1 MPFMD
6 SLCTLAVPVRERRS
20 HYGQR
25 KQKRFIWSFP
35 YSSKCLHLLPN
46 LRDKYQKRCLSK
58 NLRTQVSSVPL
69 LLYDDSPILAFCR
82 YLLVHLYIYTFLYF
96 YSSIH
101 GESPWSILTCT
112 VVYLPWTIIV
122 ASWYCWLWCC
132 VAAFG
137 QFSIVTEAFIFISDI
152 LLHFIE
158 SYLPSVSPN
167 LLMKFISMSLLYFYY
182 YFGLVSI
189 LRTLILNY

>member
-1 MPFMD
+1 MYLGCNSKGEKSLLTERTKTFHLKISVFFEMLTLITKFMWQI
-6 SLCTLAVPVRERRS
+6 SEAL
-20 HYGQR
+20 
-25 KQKRFIWSFP
+25 FIKGST
-35 YSSKCLHLLPN
+35 YSSII
-46 LRDKYQKRCLSK
+46 
-58 NLRTQVSSVPL
+58 VPL

-158 SYLPSVSPN
+158 SYLSSVAHN
-167 LLMKFISMSLLYFYY
+167 VLMKFISMSLSYFYY
-182 YFGLVSI
+182 FFG
-189 LRTLILNY
+189 

>member
-1 MPFMD
+1 MYLGCNSKGEEKSLLTERTKTFHLKISVFFEMLTLITKFMWQI
-6 SLCTLAVPVRERRS
+6 SEAL
-20 HYGQR
+20 
-25 KQKRFIWSFP
+25 FIKGST
-35 YSSKCLHLLPN
+35 YSSII
-46 LRDKYQKRCLSK
+46 
-58 NLRTQVSSVPL
+58 VPL
-69 LLYDDSPILAFCR
+69 LLYNDSPILAFYR
-82 YLLVHLYIYTFLYF
+82 YLLVHLYIYIYTFLYF
-96 YSSIH
+96 YSSVH
-101 GESPWSILTCT
+101 GESPWSILTFT
-112 VVYLPWTIIV
+112 VVYLHWTIIV